1 MLRYIINIKC
11 YEKNLIKIT
20 TFHIISTNPSLSST
34 QILDRTFPV
43 VIVGGLNTG
52 SNEVDIVEVVDSNT
66 NCKVDGISTQLSA
79 ATGINGMIC
88 GGEDYNYNILSS
100 CWNLN
105 PNGTWTSG
113 KDMTEPKKWF
123 SLNKVED
130 GIIAIGGQTTSNV
143 PLRSIETLLLTNDE
157 GWSRMKDAPITITRH
172 CTVMLNTSYLMIIG
186 GSQNSQVN
194 SKQ

>member
-1 MLRYIINIKC
+1 MS
-11 YEKNLIKIT
+11 KNPFPI
-20 TFHIISTNPSLSST
+20 ST

-66 NCKVDGISTQLSA
+66 NCEVDGISTQLSGA
-79 ATGINGMIC
+79 SGINGMMC

-113 KDMTEPKKWF
+113 EDMLEPRTYF

-130 GIIAIGGQTTSNV
+130 EIIAIGGRTSNIA
-143 PLRSIETLLLTNDE
+143 LRSIERLLLTKDE
-157 GWSRMKDAPITITRH
+157 GWSRMNDAPIAIERH
-172 CTVMLNTSYLMIIG
+172 CTLMLNASYLMIIG
-186 GSQNSQVN
+186 GYQNAQVN